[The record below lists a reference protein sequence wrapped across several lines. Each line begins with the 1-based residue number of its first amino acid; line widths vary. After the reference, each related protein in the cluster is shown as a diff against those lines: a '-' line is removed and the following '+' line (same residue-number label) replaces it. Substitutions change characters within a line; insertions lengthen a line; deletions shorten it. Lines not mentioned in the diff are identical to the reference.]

1 MQTQDHWRLCLPHH
15 GNGLYCAG
23 SEESLVDHGVKLIEE
38 VKNSATFIINFCC
51 GKLALQCCISF
62 CIAKWT
68 SHTYT
73 YIPLLFFFEIEL
85 LLIYNVTFLMY
96 SKVIHIS
103 VYFFRFFSIIVYYKL
118 LNIVPCVYSRTLFT
132 YFYI

>member
-15 GNGLYCAG
+15 GTGLYCAG
-23 SEESLVDHGVKLIEE
+23 SEESRVDHGVKWIEE

-73 YIPLLFFFEIEL
+73 YIPLLFFL
-85 LLIYNVTFLMY
+85 NL
-96 SKVIHIS
+96 
-103 VYFFRFFSIIVYYKL
+103 IIVDLQCYISDVQQSDSHICIFFQILFHYSL
-118 LNIVPCVYSRTLFT
+118 LQAA
-132 YFYI
+132 